1 MSMNFDPAKLRTDST
16 FKGKPLKRQVKKTI
30 FWNGKQKYEL
40 ASIPKENLSFAP
52 FQRPKDSPR
61 QNKIAENFH
70 KDFALANVAEE
81 FYNGLWYYTVTDAQQ
96 RSYANPEDHIGCVVT
111 NGMPPADAFMLGN
124 SNGKPLTKDDKLWA
138 RFEMGQNDHL
148 WFFDTISSYGFTPYR
163 ATGDDGK
170 INKSLGRF
178 IGSVALHD
186 AFCKVRKVTNN
197 PEFKAELKEL
207 NSENETFELDDALET
222 VSRERFDALC
232 QVMTALWDVDDF
244 CPDSEAPANQNKR
257 RSSAYRDVWFAMIPI
272 MSEFGWDN
280 QDKIVECLS
289 KGYFRKN
296 NKGAVR
302 EEQCRSMEEVVSHA
316 YRHYSEIT
324 SVSGGEGSRQLAY
337 SRVLWSMY
345 MTGLQNQ

>member
-1 MSMNFDPAKLRTDST
+1 MSMNFDPSKLRTDST

-81 FYNGLWYYTVTDAQQ
+81 FHNGRWYYTVTDAQQ
-96 RSYANPEDHIGCVVT
+96 RSYANPEDRIGCVVT

-138 RFEMGQNDHL
+138 RFEMGENDHL

-178 IGSVALHD
+178 IGKEQEPRPGLPSGHIPNSSSLPSSKLINEENKLIGNNEIKNILLNKNIKNDEKIIATCGSGVSACVIAL
-186 AFCKVRKVTNN
+186 AFYC
-197 PEFKAELKEL
+197 LG
-207 NSENETFELDDALET
+207 NER
-222 VSRERFDALC
+222 VSIYDGSWTEWA
-232 QVMTALWDVDDF
+232 
-244 CPDSEAPANQNKR
+244 
-257 RSSAYRDVWFAMIPI
+257 
-272 MSEFGWDN
+272 
-280 QDKIVECLS
+280 S
-289 KGYFRKN
+289 KK
-296 NKGAVR
+296 
-302 EEQCRSMEEVVSHA
+302 Q
-316 YRHYSEIT
+316 EIKT
-324 SVSGGEGSRQLAY
+324 I
-337 SRVLWSMY
+337 
-345 MTGLQNQ
+345 